1 MKHYLSGGLRN
12 GANLLKDWLI
22 IVRWCGWLPIAAGAL
37 AGYALPPLGW
47 PWLMWIALLPLWRF
61 GPGGGAL
68 WGAAA
73 VLVSHRWLLALH
85 PLTWLGVPA
94 VLSLPLVLLLLLIC
108 AAAAALLVA
117 MWCGVVQW
125 LGPRHLYSA
134 CFAALLWGLMEVLL
148 AKGPLF
154 WLGLG
159 AAALPGD
166 RPLAGLAAFGG
177 AGFLAAVQLIISWL
191 LWRQAWPL
199 LLFVV
204 LTAHGLGAAALALNS
219 DVGSSQKLQ
228 LEVVQPALPTR
239 EKFNWEMQ
247 QRQRYLLGD
256 AIREAEAD
264 GSAAVVL
271 PEGALPEGE
280 QPNSKNVAVIS
291 GGFRRD
297 GIEDRSS
304 LLWFPAG
311 NQKPKSWLDKHRL
324 VPIGEWVP
332 GGEWLQWSGLSA
344 VGGLQPGSG
353 SRLLNLPNPIGPIAG
368 AICYELADGSSL
380 ATAVKEGA
388 EWILTVAN
396 LDPYPLQLQQQFLAL
411 AQLRAIETGRWLLS
425 VGNTGPT
432 AVLDATGQKWK
443 ELEFKKPDIAT
454 MKLKRRTKLTFYDQF
469 NQLPLLLML
478 AISACGWLWFSR
490 SLRRGPLLNHK

>member
-37 AGYALPPLGW
+37 GGYALPPLGW

-108 AAAAALLVA
+108 AAAAALLVSI
-117 MWCGVVQW
+117 WCSLVQR
-125 LGPRHLYSA
+125 LGPRHLCSA

-177 AGFLAAVQLIISWL
+177 AGFVAAVQLMISWL

-199 LLFVV
+199 LLFTV
-204 LTAHGLGAAALALNS
+204 LAAHGFGAVALAFNS

-247 QRQRYLLGD
+247 QKQRYLLGD
-256 AIREAEAD
+256 AIRLAEAD

-280 QPNSKNVAVIS
+280 HPNSKEVAVIS
-291 GGFRRD
+291 GGFRRE

-353 SRLLNLPNPIGPIAG
+353 SRLLDLPNPIGPIAG

-411 AQLRAIETGRWLLS
+411 AQLRAIETSKWLLS
-425 VGNTGPT
+425 VANTGPT
-432 AVLDATGQKWK
+432 AVVDPSGLV
-443 ELEFKKPDIAT
+443 IN
-454 MKLKRRTKLTFYDQF
+454 KLKADKSIVAA
-469 NQLPLLLML
+469 M
-478 AISACGWLWFSR
+478 I
-490 SLRRGPLLNHK
+490 LRRNKNISTYSRYGEKPIYIFLCVSAIGIWRNKGIQLLG

>member
-1 MKHYLSGGLRN
+1 MKQYLDSGLRN
-12 GANLLKDWLI
+12 GGNLLKDWLI
-22 IVRWCGWLPIAAGAL
+22 ISKWWGWLPLGAGAL
-37 AGYALPPLGW
+37 AGVALPPLGW
-47 PWLMWIALLPLWRF
+47 PWLLWIALLPLWRF
-61 GPGGGAL
+61 GPRGGAV

-94 VLSLPLVLLLLLIC
+94 VLSLPLVLLLLGLC
-108 AAAAALLVA
+108 SLAGAALLA
-117 MWCGVVQW
+117 LWCGLLQW
-125 LGPRHLYSA
+125 LGPSRLSSA
-134 CFAALLWGLMEVLL
+134 CFAALLWGLTEVLL

-177 AGFLAAVQLIISWL
+177 AGLVAAMQLLISWL

-219 DVGSSQKLQ
+219 DVDSSQKLQ

-239 EKFNWEMQ
+239 EKFEWEMQ

-256 AIREAEAD
+256 AILEAEAD

-311 NQKPKSWLDKHRL
+311 NLKPKSWLDKHRL

-368 AICYELADGSSL
+368 IICYELADGASIAA
-380 ATAVKEGA
+380 ATREGA
-388 EWILTVAN
+388 EWLLAVAN

-411 AQLRAIETGRWLLS
+411 AQLRAIETSKWLLS
-425 VGNTGPT
+425 VANTGPT
-432 AVLDATGQKWK
+432 AVVDPSGLVINRLKADKSK
-443 ELEFKKPDIAT
+443 IST
-454 MKLKRRTKLTFYDQF
+454 MKLSRNKNISIYSIYGEKPIYIFLCVSAIGIWRNKSI
-469 NQLPLLLML
+469 QLL
-478 AISACGWLWFSR
+478 G
-490 SLRRGPLLNHK
+490 

>member
-1 MKHYLSGGLRN
+1 MKQYLDSGLRN
-12 GANLLKDWLI
+12 GGNLLKDWLI
-22 IVRWCGWLPIAAGAL
+22 ISKWWGWLPLGAGAL
-37 AGYALPPLGW
+37 AGVALPPLGW
-47 PWLMWIALLPLWRF
+47 PWLLWIALLPLWRL
-61 GPGGGAL
+61 GPRGGAV

-73 VLVSHRWLLALH
+73 VFVSHRWLLALH

-94 VLSLPLVLLLLLIC
+94 VLSLPLVLLLLGLC
-108 AAAAALLVA
+108 SLAGAALLA
-117 MWCGVVQW
+117 LWCGLLQW
-125 LGPRHLYSA
+125 LGPSRLSSA
-134 CFAALLWGLMEVLL
+134 CFAALLWGLTEVLL

-177 AGFLAAVQLIISWL
+177 AGLVAAVQLLISWL

-204 LTAHGLGAAALALNS
+204 LAAHGFGAAALAFNS
-219 DVGSSQKLQ
+219 DVDSSQKLQ

-239 EKFNWEMQ
+239 EKFEWEMQ

-256 AIREAEAD
+256 AILEAEAD

-311 NQKPKSWLDKHRL
+311 NLKPKSWLDKHRL

-368 AICYELADGSSL
+368 IICYELADGASIAA
-380 ATAVKEGA
+380 ATREGA
-388 EWILTVAN
+388 EWLLAVAN

-411 AQLRAIETGRWLLS
+411 AQLRAIETSKWLLS
-425 VGNTGPT
+425 VANTGPT
-432 AVLDATGQKWK
+432 AVVDPSGLVINRLKADKSK
-443 ELEFKKPDIAT
+443 IAT
-454 MKLKRRTKLTFYDQF
+454 INLIRNKNISIYSIYGEKPIYIFLCVSAIGIWRNKSI
-469 NQLPLLLML
+469 QLL
-478 AISACGWLWFSR
+478 G
-490 SLRRGPLLNHK
+490 

>member
-1 MKHYLSGGLRN
+1 MKQYLDSGLRN
-12 GANLLKDWLI
+12 GGNLLKDWLI
-22 IVRWCGWLPIAAGAL
+22 ISKWWGWLPLGAGAL
-37 AGYALPPLGW
+37 AGVALPPLGW
-47 PWLMWIALLPLWRF
+47 PWLLWIALLPLWRL
-61 GPGGGAL
+61 GPRGGAV

-73 VLVSHRWLLALH
+73 VFVSHRWLLALH

-117 MWCGVVQW
+117 LWCGLLQW
-125 LGPRHLYSA
+125 LGPSRLSSA
-134 CFAALLWGLMEVLL
+134 CFAALLWGLTEVLL

-177 AGFLAAVQLIISWL
+177 AGFVAAVQLMISWL

-199 LLFVV
+199 LLFTV
-204 LTAHGLGAAALALNS
+204 LAAHGFGAVALAFNS
-219 DVGSSQKLQ
+219 DVGISQKLQ

-247 QRQRYLLGD
+247 QKQRYLLGD
-256 AIREAEAD
+256 AIRLAEAD

-280 QPNSKNVAVIS
+280 HPNSKDVAVIS
-291 GGFRRD
+291 GGFRRE

-311 NQKPKSWLDKHRL
+311 NLKPKSWLDKHRL

-344 VGGLQPGSG
+344 VGGLLPGNG
-353 SRLLNLPNPIGPIAG
+353 SRLLELPNPLGPLAG
-368 AICYELADGSSL
+368 IICYELADGSSIAA
-380 ATAVKEGA
+380 ATREGA
-388 EWILTVAN
+388 EWLLAVAN
-396 LDPYPLQLQQQFLAL
+396 LDPYPLQLQRQFLAL
-411 AQLRAIETGRWLLS
+411 AQLRAIETSKWLLS
-425 VGNTGPT
+425 VANTGPT
-432 AVLDATGQKWK
+432 AVVDSSGLV
-443 ELEFKKPDIAT
+443 IN
-454 MKLKRRTKLTFYDQF
+454 KLKSDKSIIETMNLRRNQNISTYSRYGEKPMYIFLIVSAIGIWRNKS
-469 NQLPLLLML
+469 NQLL
-478 AISACGWLWFSR
+478 G
-490 SLRRGPLLNHK
+490 